1 MIYKSTL
8 IKTAKQVHYNDGEL
22 AIKIKFPYSPEIVKQ
37 VKTIPDRHY
46 EPNKKYWHCPLSIE
60 AVEKLKKFEFQ
71 LDDKLKKYHQKFQ
84 KNKIS
89 IDKLPEIEIPG
100 LKMELFPFQKQGVAF
115 IEKCNGRVL
124 IADEMGL
131 GKTVQALA
139 WLQLHPELRP
149 VIIVVPASLKLN
161 WAKEINMWMDVVSNK
176 IEIISRKQP
185 IYLNKYTRDIFII
198 NYNVLPNKYK
208 KYKTEDGKKYYE
220 ELPNT
225 GWVDFLIK
233 INSKILI
240 LDESHY
246 IKNPNSF
253 RSMGIEKLAETIP
266 HIIALTGTPITS
278 RPIEIHNQVKVI
290 NKKIF
295 PTRWVFGKKYCN
307 AKHNGYG
314 WDFTGA
320 SHTDELHEKLLNT
333 IMIRRKKQ
341 DVLQDLP
348 EKIRS
353 FVPIEL
359 ENEKEYQNAEIN
371 FIEWIR
377 NNVNEAAAERAS
389 NAAQLIKIETLKQI
403 AVKGKLKGI
412 INWIDD
418 FLESGEKLIVF
429 ALHKFII
436 DALIKIYKNKAVKID
451 GSVSIINRQRA
462 IDLFQND
469 KNIELFI
476 GNMQAAGTGI
486 TLTSASNV
494 LIIEFPWTPGELD
507 QGEDRPHR
515 IGQKNAVNIY
525 YLIAKNTIEERIA
538 KLLDKKRKVLDS
550 VLDEKITEQESL
562 LTELI
567 RLYKS

>member
-37 VKTIPDRHY
+37 VKTIPGRRY
-46 EPNKKYWHCPLSIE
+46 EPNKKYWHCSLSIE

-71 LDDKLKKYHQKFQ
+71 LDNELKEYYQKFQ

-100 LKMELFPFQKQGVAF
+100 LKMELFPFQKQGVSF
-115 IEKCNGRVL
+115 IEKCNGRTL

-131 GKTVQALA
+131 GKTAQALA

-149 VIIVVPASLKLN
+149 AVIVVPASLKLN
-161 WAKEINMWMDVVSNK
+161 WAKEINMWMGEQYVCIANGINMTLDRKYLLSNPK
-176 IEIISRKQP
+176 MPFGEI
-185 IYLNKYTRDIFII
+185 LII
-198 NYNVLPNKYK
+198 NYDILYSWKESIK
-208 KYKTEDGKKYYE
+208 KTNPK
-220 ELPNT
+220 
-225 GWVDFLIK
+225 V
-233 INSKILI
+233 LI
-240 LDESHY
+240 LDECHY
-246 IKNPNSF
+246 IKNNKAKRTKAVKS
-253 RSMGIEKLAETIP
+253 LAKKIP
-266 HIIALTGTPITS
+266 HILALSGTPITN
-278 RPIEIHNQVKVI
+278 RPIEIYNVI
-290 NKKIF
+290 KLIDSTIVGNF
-295 PTRWVFGKKYCN
+295 WQFTEYYCD

-320 SHTDELHEKLLNT
+320 SHTDELHEKLSNT

-341 DVLQDLP
+341 DVLRDLP

-389 NAAQLIKIETLKQI
+389 NAAQLTEIETLKQI

-418 FLESGEKLIVF
+418 FLESGEKLIIF

-436 DALIKIYKNKAVKID
+436 DTLIKIYKNKAVKID
-451 GSVSIINRQRA
+451 GSVSIINRQQA
-462 IDLFQND
+462 VDLFQND
-469 KNIELFI
+469 KNIKLFI

-525 YLIAKNTIEERIA
+525 YPIAKNTIEERIA
-538 KLLDKKRKVLDS
+538 ELLDKKRKVLDS
-550 VLDEKITEQESL
+550 VLNGKITEQESL
-562 LTELI
+562 LMELI
-567 RLYKS
+567 KQYKS